1 MHAGHLVV
9 ERPFVGPRMKIKKRR
24 QPADFQSLND
34 EPVAS
39 AADLADLADPEPDVE
54 LGYVFRKRQTGFQP
68 SVGGQ
73 LSTIETSAPVSADDD
88 DFTPI
93 APRPAATIRADAV
106 KAPPGWPVWAAA
118 FALSVLALFPIAYA
132 WGLRDGGMALATDG
146 FAKTV
151 FFVIAL
157 LPALFVWAGAGLFR
171 QGQLLATE
179 TRRAR
184 ALAQEMVAPAALAAG
199 EVGEVTTGLREDIS
213 AAAEAA
219 RSAHQSLSSLRQA
232 LAEETQRLSEAASA
246 SSRTARELAQA
257 LHQERTQMSGLS
269 EALGGQAVK
278 VAEAITQQARMVA
291 EASDLAETQLRE
303 AEASLASR
311 TADLTAAAGQAS
323 DAARLAS
330 EDLTRHVARLETAGL
345 GVADQ
350 VRASEQ
356 GLSEQRAALMTVAHA
371 LRADHSAF
379 AAEAEGQAAQ
389 LSNFIADAREV
400 AAGMGQRALE
410 QGETLRRLIA
420 EASER
425 FAELTRTASSEREA
439 FAENAGR
446 SISVVSEAA
455 RAERERL
462 EAQARGAVEALS
474 KAVQETQAAAALQAQ
489 TARDQVDQ
497 LAEAAFSAGQKANQV
512 FEARLGEARA
522 LIEGSAQLVEQAGAE
537 TARKLETGAVAARE
551 ALSELTQMLADIE
564 RRTAELPASARRQA
578 QDVRDAVA
586 GSIEAL
592 IGQAR
597 RTAEETQAIDNAFQE
612 RVRRNYEVLNQAVQL
627 MGAVTGAPSPAPPT
641 PKAEPAA
648 SGPAAQ
654 PPAADQ
660 PAEAASELAPEP
672 EPTIARLG
680 LRPRLRLTPTASDQ
694 EFTQVF
700 EAASGGARPEEPPAP
715 MAGADGWTWKE
726 LLSSIDESEG
736 PDRAEDV
743 EAVMLAEV
751 ARLGVEIEALLPQ
764 PRTDE
769 LAAAIQTGDAA
780 GARDVV
786 KGLAPAAIRRL
797 SRRLNGDRKL
807 KSAAT
812 GFVGSYRAV
821 LTEAGQRDP
830 RGYMVANL
838 LDTDVGRAFLLAD
851 AAVGHLTD

>member
-1 MHAGHLVV
+1 
-9 ERPFVGPRMKIKKRR
+9 MKIKKRR
-24 QPADFQSLND
+24 QPADFQSLSD
-34 EPVAS
+34 ETVDVPAE
-39 AADLADLADPEPDVE
+39 LADPEPDVE
-54 LGYVFRKRQTGFQP
+54 LGYVFRKRQTGFHP
-68 SVGGQ
+68 AAGGA
-73 LSTIETSAPVSADDD
+73 LSPVEASPPATAEEN

-93 APRPAATIRADAV
+93 SPAPVARTGADAV
-106 KAPPGWPVWAAA
+106 RPPPGWPVWTAA
-118 FALSVLALFPIAYA
+118 FAVSILALFPIAYA
-132 WGLRDGGMALATDG
+132 WGLRDGGAALATDV

-157 LPALFVWAGAGLFR
+157 LPALFVWAGAWLYR

-179 TRRAR
+179 TRRTQ
-184 ALAQEMVAPAALAAG
+184 ALAHQMVAPAALAAG
-199 EVGEVTTGLREDIS
+199 EVGEVTSGLREDIS

-232 LAEETQRLSEAASA
+232 LAEETQRLAEAAA
-246 SSRTARELAQA
+246 TSSRTARELAQA

-269 EALGGQAVK
+269 ETLGGQAAK
-278 VAEAITQQARMVA
+278 VADAITQQARMVA

-311 TADLTAAAGQAS
+311 AADLTAAAGQAS
-323 DAARLAS
+323 DAAKVAG
-330 EDLTRHVARLETAGL
+330 EDLARHVARLETAGM

-350 VRASEQ
+350 VRAAEQ

-379 AAEAEGQAAQ
+379 AAEAESQAAQ

-410 QGETLRRLIA
+410 QGEALRRLIA

-425 FAELTRTASSEREA
+425 FAELTRTASTERDA
-439 FAENAGR
+439 FAQDAGR

-462 EAQARGAVEALS
+462 ETQARAAVEALA
-474 KAVQETQAAAALQAQ
+474 KAVQETQAAAARQAQ
-489 TARDQVDQ
+489 TAREQVDQ
-497 LAEAAFSAGQKANQV
+497 LAEAAFAAGQKANQV

-522 LIEGSAQLVEQAGAE
+522 LIEGSAQLVEQAGAD
-537 TARKLETGAVAARE
+537 TARKLESGAVAARE
-551 ALSELTQMLADIE
+551 ALTELTQMLADIE

-586 GSIEAL
+586 DSIEAL

-597 RTAEETQAIDNAFQE
+597 RTAEETQAIDTAFQE
-612 RVRRNYEVLNQAVQL
+612 RVRRNYEVLSQAVQL
-627 MGAVTGAPSPAPPT
+627 MGAVTGAAAPAPAPA
-641 PKAEPAA
+641 PAPAA
-648 SGPAAQ
+648 A
-654 PPAADQ
+654 
-660 PAEAASELAPEP
+660 APEP
-672 EPTIARLG
+672 KPQAPEPGHAAKAARPAPEKAEAGPALEPTAARLG
-680 LRPRLRLTPTASDQ
+680 LRPRLRLTPTATDE

-700 EAASGGARPEEPPAP
+700 ESATGGARLEEPPAP

-726 LLSSIDESEG
+726 LLSSIDEGEG
-736 PDRAEDV
+736 ADEQAEDA
-743 EAVMLAEV
+743 EAVVLAEV
-751 ARLGVEIEALLPQ
+751 ARMGVDATALLPQ

-769 LAAAIQTGDAA
+769 LAAVIQAGDAS
-780 GARDVV
+780 GAREVV

-797 SRRLNGDRKL
+797 SRRLNGDKKL
-807 KSAAT
+807 KSAAA
-812 GFVGSYRAV
+812 GFVSSYRAV
-821 LTEAGQRDP
+821 LTEAAQRDS

-838 LDTDVGRAFLLAD
+838 LDTDAGRAFLLVD
-851 AAVGHLTD
+851 AAAGDLA

>member
-1 MHAGHLVV
+1 M
-9 ERPFVGPRMKIKKRR
+9 
-24 QPADFQSLND
+24 ND
-34 EPVAS
+34 EPVEAT
-39 AADLADLADPEPDVE
+39 AELADPEPDVE
-54 LGYVFRKRQTGFQP
+54 LGYVFRKRQMGFQP
-68 SVGGQ
+68 AVGGH
-73 LSTIETSAPVSADDD
+73 LSPIEASPPATADDD
-88 DFTPI
+88 AFMPI
-93 APRPAATIRADAV
+93 SPQPVARLSPDAV

-132 WGLRDGGMALATDG
+132 WGLRDGGAALATDM

-157 LPALFVWAGAGLFR
+157 LPALFVWAGAWLYR

-179 TRRAR
+179 TRLAR

-232 LAEETQRLSEAASA
+232 LSEETQRLAEAAA
-246 SSRTARELAQA
+246 TSSRTARELAQS

-269 EALGGQAVK
+269 ETLGGQAAK

-311 TADLTAAAGQAS
+311 AADLTAAAGQAS
-323 DAARLAS
+323 DAAKLAG

-350 VRASEQ
+350 VRAAEQ

-400 AAGMGQRALE
+400 AAGMGERAME
-410 QGETLRRLIA
+410 QGEALRRLIA

-425 FAELTRTASSEREA
+425 FAELTRTASSERDA

-462 EAQARGAVEALS
+462 EVQARSAVEALS
-474 KAVQETQAAAALQAQ
+474 KAVQETQAAAARQAQ
-489 TARDQVDQ
+489 TAREQVDQ
-497 LAEAAFSAGQKANQV
+497 LAEAAFAAGQKANQV

-522 LIEGSAQLVEQAGAE
+522 LIEGSAQLVEEAGAD
-537 TARKLETGAVAARE
+537 TARQLESGAAAARE
-551 ALSELTQMLADIE
+551 ALTELTQMLADIE
-564 RRTAELPASARRQA
+564 RRSAELPASARRQA

-597 RTAEETQAIDNAFQE
+597 RTAEETQAIDTVFQE
-612 RVRRNYEVLNQAVQL
+612 RVRRNYEVLSQAVQL
-627 MGAVTGAPSPAPPT
+627 MGAVTGAAPPPPAPLPAPE
-641 PKAEPAA
+641 PKPKPVEAEAAAEPAA
-648 SGPAAQ
+648 RPATADA
-654 PPAADQ
+654 PARA
-660 PAEAASELAPEP
+660 EP
-672 EPTIARLG
+672 EPAPTLARLG
-680 LRPRLRLTPTASDQ
+680 LRPRLRLTPTATDQ

-700 EAASGGARPEEPPAP
+700 EAASGAARPEEPPAP

-726 LLSSIDESEG
+726 LLSSIDEGEG
-736 PDRAEDV
+736 SDGEAEDA
-743 EAVMLAEV
+743 EAVVLAEV
-751 ARLGVEIEALLPQ
+751 ARMGVETEALLPQ

-769 LAAAIQTGDAA
+769 LAAVIQTGDAT
-780 GARDVV
+780 GAREVV

-807 KSAAT
+807 KSAAA
-812 GFVGSYRAV
+812 GFVTSYRAV
-821 LTEAGQRDP
+821 LSEAGQRDP

-838 LDTDVGRAFLLAD
+838 LDTEAGRAFLLAD